1 MPEMGFYLR
10 GVCIDVADAVH
21 RISVCRGETVD
32 EDALQKYVN
41 SLGVTG
47 GIVNGGIYEALQ
59 RGDFQG
65 LIQRALSEMNPDP
78 LLAAVMR
85 FMLAEDPTAPAAGN
99 PAVPAGGNPAA
110 PAGTTGRDD
119 DGQLDAVRATLRHV
133 TQMLGACPTCCG
145 EEASCPEC
153 RGSGKPGSVPSIA
166 SAEELRAWIDPA
178 LGRVG
183 MHITNQAISDTSPQ

>member
-1 MPEMGFYLR
+1 MPEMRFYLR

-21 RISVCRGETVD
+21 RIRVCRGETVD
-32 EDALQKYVN
+32 EEALQKYVN
-41 SLGVTG
+41 SLGVNG

-59 RGDFQG
+59 RGDLQG
-65 LIQRALSEMNPDP
+65 LLQRALSEMSSDP

-85 FMLAEDPTAPAAGN
+85 FMLAEDHTPPTRGD
-99 PAVPAGGNPAA
+99 PAVPAGGDPAV
-110 PAGTTGRDD
+110 PAGMTGQDD

-153 RGSGKPGSVPSIA
+153 HGGGKPGSVPSIA

-178 LGRVG
+178 LGRMG
-183 MHITNQAISDTSPQ
+183 MHIANQAISDTSPQ